1 MDLKLDNNEAD
12 PINIQTPFSHMEFIS
27 FLSPN

>member
-1 MDLKLDNNEAD
+1 MDLKLENNREE
-12 PINIQTPFSHMEFIS
+12 PINIQTPFSHMEFFS